1 MAKKPKTEPEPRALR
16 RAPKTYIVESEGS
29 EAEFNPEEAT
39 DVSDGEMGADDSI
52 VEVEPPVRTPKSRAA
67 AARPAATPPPT
78 KEPKRSRTAAAR
90 PAATPPPSVLS
101 SAPLP
106 APSAVTADEIL
117 ATIPDA
123 DLPELDP
130 DEAKKG
136 FNFFKKTAAA
146 TQSPSEA
153 PEIPEAQPNCL
164 AGLTIV
170 FTGVLPTLDRD
181 ALENLAKKYGAKVTK
196 SISGKTSLVVIGD
209 DAGPSKVA
217 KIQKLAIKAINEAGF
232 IELLTRMP
240 AEGGDGEAAAKARA
254 KREEDERAVAA
265 AAAAEAAEAA
275 AAEQRDAERRAAQRA
290 AAQQNLPSS
299 QPAIPARE
307 TTDAERLWTVKYAPR
322 DLSQLCGNKGQ
333 IAKLRS
339 WLSNW
344 FANAKH
350 DFKNPGKD
358 GTGIYRACL
367 ISGPPGIG
375 KTLAAHL
382 IARSLGFDVLEKNAS
397 DVRSKLL
404 LNATIRLVLSNTSV
418 VGFFKHRGDAQARKF
433 CLIMDEVDGMLSGD
447 HGGAGAL
454 LQFCRVTQ
462 MPIILICNDKSLP
475 KMRTFDRITLDLAF
489 RRPLEAEVKAR
500 LMTIALRE
508 GVKLDPT
515 VIGQLVAATNNDIRQ
530 MINLMA
536 TISRTQRTIGHPE
549 AKDVAAL
556 WRKETI
562 LKPFDIVGKLLNAQI
577 YNAAAKHLLNDKIN
591 LYFNDID
598 LTPLMVQEN
607 YLYTRPAHAQTA
619 QQHLAAVAA
628 AADAIL
634 QLDHV
639 NSLIRSSEQQ
649 WSLLP
654 FHAVML
660 LVLPALLVAG
670 TVTARI
676 NFAGWL
682 GQNLRAMKY
691 ERLLQELQY
700 HTRLRTGSDKRLLR
714 LDYVPLLA
722 ARVTAPLADDDVDRV
737 IAIMDHYYLTRE
749 DWDLLVELGVGPASA
764 DAVLK
769 RIATK
774 TKTAF
779 TRKYNARLHPTAI
792 YKTGNSVTGR
802 GTKQKVDYDDVVE
815 DDTKDDAP
823 DAPDA
828 PDAID
833 KRDKLIKEVKPRA
846 KPKPKRAKK

>member
-1 MAKKPKTEPEPRALR
+1 MAKKPKTEPEPRAR

-29 EAEFNPEEAT
+29 EAEFKEDAT
-39 DVSDGEMGADDSI
+39 DVSEGELEDSI
-52 VEVEPPVRTPKSRAA
+52 VEVEPPATTPKRRAA
-67 AARPAATPPPT
+67 AARPAATPLPA
-78 KEPKRSRTAAAR
+78 KAPKRSRAAATR
-90 PAATPPPSVLS
+90 PAATPPPSVPP
-101 SAPLP
+101 SAS
-106 APSAVTADEIL
+106 SAVTADEIL

-146 TQSPSEA
+146 TQSLGEA

-217 KIQKLAIKAINEAGF
+217 KIQKLAIKAISEAGF

-240 AEGGDGEAAAKARA
+240 AEGGDGAAAAKARA

-275 AAEQRDAERRAAQRA
+275 AAEQRDAARRAALRA
-290 AAQQNLPSS
+290 AALPSS
-299 QPAIPARE
+299 QPAIPPRE
-307 TTDAERLWTVKYAPR
+307 ITDAERLWTVKYAPR

-358 GTGIYRACL
+358 GSGIYRACL

-404 LNATIRLVLSNTSV
+404 LNATIRLVLNNTSV
-418 VGFFKHRGDAQARKF
+418 VGFFKHRGDTQARKF

-549 AKDVAAL
+549 ARDVAAL

-607 YLYTRPAHAQTA
+607 YLYTRPAQAQTA
-619 QQHLAAVAA
+619 PHHLAAVAA

-722 ARVTAPLADDDVDRV
+722 ARVTAPLAADDVDGV
-737 IAIMDHYYLTRE
+737 IAVMDHYYLTRE

-802 GTKQKVDYDDVVE
+802 APKQKVDYDDVVE
-815 DDTKDDAP
+815 DDTRDDAP
-823 DAPDA
+823 DASDA

-846 KPKPKRAKK
+846 KPKRAKK